1 MSKAIV
7 SDTSPLISLEKI
19 SGGFNFIRKLYDKV
33 FIPPAVLEELSK
45 GSFSDPVKYLKKY
58 KIEELVEVKPV
69 STISEIP
76 DIDRLDEGEKQAISL
91 AYQLNLPLL
100 IEETMGRRIALSAG
114 IHISGIAGQIVKA
127 YREKII
133 ERTGATHKLKEL
145 FQSGRISKKLYDALS
160 VALERS

>member
-1 MSKAIV
+1 MSKVIV

-19 SGGFNFIRKLYDKV
+19 SGGFDFIRKLYDRV
-33 FIPPAVLEELSK
+33 FIPPAVSEELTE
-45 GSFSDPVKYLKKY
+45 GRFSDPEKYLNKY
-58 KIEELVEVKPV
+58 RIEDLVEVK
-69 STISEIP
+69 SAATISEIP
-76 DIDRLDEGEKQAISL
+76 SFDRLDKGEKEAISL

-100 IEETMGRRIALSAG
+100 IEETIGRRVALSAG

-133 ERTGATHKLKEL
+133 ERTEATHKSKEL
-145 FQSGRISKKLYDALS
+145 FQSGRISKKLYDALL